1 MHYINWL
8 KAFIIIVSSLLYPF
22 FSYATPAQHDFSLSY
37 NRGHNYELG
46 ASSRHIVT
54 AEYINISDW
63 GDVFFFADFSN
74 FDNGDSQRYSE
85 LFPRFKL
92 RDFGDSGVLSQLMLS
107 TQIELGEDF
116 TNFLYGIGV
125 DLNVPS
131 FRFLKINGLYRV
143 NEDYNDNHQLT
154 SVWAVPFTLMDRKI
168 LFDGFFDWTS
178 AVDQRS
184 TIFGLVTQIKFDVSD
199 IFGLRSPLYV
209 GMEYVYWRNKFGIE
223 GVRESNPNLLI
234 KYHFP

>member
-1 MHYINWL
+1 MKRYL
-8 KAFIIIVSSLLYPF
+8 IVFLFLYPF
-22 FSYATPAQHDFSLSY
+22 LSYAAPAQHDFSLTY

-46 ASSRHIVT
+46 DSSRHIAT
-54 AEYINISDW
+54 AEYVNVSDW
-63 GDVFFFADFSN
+63 GDIFFFADFSK
-74 FDNGDSQRYSE
+74 FDNGHSQRYSE
-85 LFPRFKL
+85 LSPRFKL
-92 RDFGDSGVLSQLMLS
+92 REFRDSGVLSQVMLS
-107 TQIELGEDF
+107 TQIELGEES
-116 TNFLYGIGV
+116 TNFLYGIGM
-125 DLNVPS
+125 DLDVS
-131 FRFLKINGLYRV
+131 GFRYLKINGLYRV

-154 SVWAVPFTLMDRKI
+154 STWAVPFTLLDRKV

-184 TIFGLVTQIKFDVSD
+184 TIFGLAAQIKFDVSD
-199 IFGLRSPLYV
+199 IFGMRSPLYV